1 MPHPNSMD
9 VELGKDMPLQL
20 ENAHGY
26 LDRVIRELHGLRTEK
41 KNPLVGVLQYLSDH
55 IRQTRSELGAL
66 RPKGDRALFAT
77 TADEL
82 EEIVAETAR
91 AANEIMGAAETIEAL
106 MPKVDEPIAQA
117 LLAAVTRIYEA
128 SAFQDITGQRITKVI
143 RAVQD
148 IETKLDTLARA
159 CGTVGEGLAGP
170 ERTGD
175 EALLNGPQ
183 LSKGANT
190 QDDIDALFESL

>member
-1 MPHPNSMD
+1 MSNQGEQG
-9 VELGKDMPLQL
+9 VPLQL
-20 ENAHGY
+20 NNAHGY

-55 IRQTRSELGAL
+55 IRHTRTELGAL
-66 RPKGDRALFAT
+66 RPKGDRASLAT

-91 AANEIMGAAETIEAL
+91 AANEIMGAAEAIEQL
-106 MPKVDEPIAQA
+106 MPRVDPDVAAE

-128 SAFQDITGQRITKVI
+128 SAFQDITGQRITKII

-148 IETKLDTLARA
+148 IEEKIDTLVGA
-159 CGTVGEGLAGP
+159 CGEAEDGGGDP

-183 LSKGANT
+183 LSKAANT
-190 QDDIDALFESL
+190 QDDIDALFDSL